1 MFYILAVESPASR
14 QHVSG
19 AGDGWSMVNVTDP
32 RQYPIMLVA
41 TNRSTSQSRRART
54 ALVPRLFAEQ
64 RLSHLRRAGLLTSP
78 CRAGWFPA
86 AMMSAHS
93 GSCTKHSLTPDQP
106 RYAAARAGVRLAPA
120 CAGWSPVR
128 LPPAV
133 LGLGP
138 APGSTSSTSF
148 ARDDRVPGTRRR
160 PDRSRPRISARRT
173 DRCTRS
179 RSNIAPCGIC
189 APQSV
194 GVSRAVARNRPVSR
208 GTGDAGGAARAGVT

>member
-19 AGDGWSMVNVTDP
+19 AGDGWSMVNVPGP

-106 RYAAARAGVRLAPA
+106 RYAAARAGVRLAQHVLVGAQSVFHPPSWDWALHPA
-120 CAGWSPVR
+120 PPAARVLQETTEYQAHAGARIAPVR
-128 LPPAV
+128 AFRLVGQTDALDPA
-133 LGLGP
+133 
-138 APGSTSSTSF
+138 
-148 ARDDRVPGTRRR
+148 
-160 PDRSRPRISARRT
+160 RT
-173 DRCTRS
+173 
-179 RSNIAPCGIC
+179 
-189 APQSV
+189 
-194 GVSRAVARNRPVSR
+194 
-208 GTGDAGGAARAGVT
+208 